1 MSEKSK
7 KLSISFDGFGG
18 IDHNIIH
25 NPKNVADDIV
35 NFRIT
40 KDGSLKK
47 RPGYRLLSDLGTDIR
62 AVFSLHI
69 QDKLHLFALSGN
81 RVYSIDTHTGSRES
95 LGSINSST
103 GQAKFFCYRGIIFL
117 IDGTEIYKYSD
128 GKFSKVMG
136 YVPLIGENWG
146 PNVPG
151 EVLESRNIINN
162 YARLTYVV
170 PHASTVL
177 FHTKYPVKEV
187 KKVFLNGKLLP
198 STGYEINKKFTTID
212 MLERIYEGDVIEVH
226 LEYEPLLSSYKQ
238 QLLLSCSSALFGSTG
253 CMGIFLCGGNDSH
266 TVFQS
271 KYVSPESMDGAL
283 TFSEDSD
290 IVYFPDFSKF
300 DVGDGMY
307 EIKAVVRHRNK
318 ILIFTGSDVWMTSPE
333 IINKEDIPAVSING
347 NIGCAAENGAIPVK
361 NDTVSIG
368 RNSIWRWSGE
378 ADNTSSYTA
387 INISAE
393 INDELCL
400 HGTENCGIFFDS
412 LKDELWIYS
421 KISDIAWIYNMEN
434 KCWYKYRGISAN
446 NIFSLGDHI
455 AFTSG
460 GKILVIDDTIS
471 TDNPSRGVT
480 LPIEAYYYS
489 AVKDFG
495 SSRLKNL
502 SSLTLKADTYG
513 EPIVI
518 EFECDN
524 KETYRFSL
532 TDSEADNHS
541 IITKRLFSGR
551 FHCVGIRII
560 SNSIESQHIHSLTVK
575 AR

>member
-47 RPGYRLLSDLGTDIR
+47 RPGYRLLADLETDIR

-81 RVYSIDTHTGSRES
+81 RVFSIDPDTGNREI
-95 LGSINSST
+95 LGYVNSYSGRAT
-103 GQAKFFCYRGIIFL
+103 FFCYRGIIFL
-117 IDGTEIYKYSD
+117 IDGNDIYKYTD
-128 GKFSKVMG
+128 GNFSKAMG

-146 PNVPG
+146 PNIPG

-170 PHASTVL
+170 PHASTVF
-177 FHTKYPVKEV
+177 FHTKYPVKEI

-198 STGYEINKKFTTID
+198 STGYEINKKFMTVD
-212 MLERIYEGDVIEVH
+212 MLEHIYEGDVIEVH
-226 LEYEPLLSSYKQ
+226 LEYEPLLASLRQ
-238 QLLLSCSSALFGSTG
+238 QLLHSCSSALFGSTG
-253 CMGIFLCGGNDSH
+253 CMGIFLCGGNSSH

-271 KYVSPESMDGAL
+271 NYVSPESMTGAL
-283 TFSEDSD
+283 SFSEDSD
-290 IVYFPDFSKF
+290 IVYFPDYSKF

-307 EIKAVVRHRNK
+307 EIKAVVRHRNR

-333 IINKEDIPAVSING
+333 IISKEDIPAVSING

-361 NDTVSIG
+361 NDTFSIG
-368 RNSIWRWSGE
+368 RNSIWCWSGE
-378 ADNTSSYTA
+378 ADDTSSYTA
-387 INISAE
+387 TNISAE

-421 KISDIAWIYNMEN
+421 KISDIAWIYNMKN
-434 KCWYKYRGISAN
+434 KCWYKYRGISATY
-446 NIFSLGDHI
+446 IISLGDHV
-455 AFTSG
+455 AFAND
-460 GKILVIDDTIS
+460 GKIFVMDDTIS
-471 TDNPSRGVT
+471 TDNPSVGVT
-480 LPIEAYYYS
+480 VPIEAYYYS

-502 SSLTLKADTYG
+502 ASLTLKADTYG

-518 EFECDN
+518 EFDCDN

-532 TDSEADNHS
+532 TDPDADAHS
-541 IITKRLFSGR
+541 VINKRLFSGR
-551 FHCVGIRII
+551 FCCMGIRII
-560 SNSIESQHIHSLTVK
+560 SNSIECQYIHSLTVK